1 MRFSSTRTR
10 HVSKPSVYFST
21 GIPLGARLQTINP
34 DWQGHAWHPDADI
47 GPAPHVMV
55 LTTADAQAAIARG
68 VSAPII
74 LWAPQGQKHFA
85 HASVT
90 GALDAGSADDT
101 VRASLSAALAR
112 SEEEGARAGRMLER
126 VLEVG
131 RALASEK
138 DLDTLLGLI
147 LTHARALTNAD
158 GASIYTR
165 DVQESPS
172 VTCRD
177 AQMPRAQDAQ
187 ERPAGD
193 RMSGAIDTGGT
204 MYFRLWQNAT
214 TGDARDLQK
223 TPAGEHSIAG
233 YVARTGEALVID
245 DVYAIDPAS
254 PFQFNPG
261 FDRASGYHT
270 RSLLTLP
277 LTNKAGEVV
286 GVLQLINRKDDPQ
299 VRLTDQKMVDL
310 HVRPFDAQDRHVASA
325 LAGQAGVALENSILY
340 ADIEKL
346 FEGFIRASVQAIEA
360 RDPTTAGHSFRVAD
374 FSERLAIAVDRID
387 RAGLRDIR
395 FSRDEMRELR
405 YAALL
410 HDFGKVGVRE
420 YVLVKAKKLQPHQLE
435 LVKHRFRY
443 ARASL
448 ERHALRELL
457 MLNDRKMTAAEFAE
471 ARRKVESQLASRREE
486 LDRHMEFVLRVNEPT
501 VTAREVSKELDAVA
515 AFRFPGEDSEDLPLL
530 EPFEF
535 ADLSLAKG
543 SLNSEERAEIESH
556 VTHTYRFL
564 SLIPWTRNLAN
575 LPLYAYA
582 HHEKLD
588 GTGYPRRLPGG
599 EIPVQSRMLTISDIY
614 DALTAPDRPYKRGL
628 PAEKALDILAKE
640 AQSGKIDRPLYEVF
654 VESRAWQP
662 T

>member
-10 HVSKPSVYFST
+10 NVAKPTVYFST
-21 GIPLGARLQTINP
+21 GIPLAARLKVINP
-34 DWQGHAWHPDADI
+34 DWQGCAWHSGAEV

-55 LTTADAQAAIARG
+55 LTAVDAQAAIAQAAT
-68 VSAPII
+68 APII
-74 LWAPQGQKHFA
+74 LWAPAGQEHIA
-85 HASVT
+85 HASVA
-90 GALDAGSADDT
+90 GALDAGSADET
-101 VRASLSAALAR
+101 VRATLSAALTR
-112 SEEEGARAGRMLER
+112 SMGDDTRAGQMLER

-165 DVQESPS
+165 D
-172 VTCRD
+172 
-177 AQMPRAQDAQ
+177 
-187 ERPAGD
+187 
-193 RMSGAIDTGGT
+193 TGGT

-214 TGDARDLQK
+214 TGDAKDLQK

-233 YVARTGEALVID
+233 YVARSGEVLGID
-245 DVYAIDPAS
+245 DVYAIDQRA

-261 FDRASGYHT
+261 FDRVSGYHT

-286 GVLQLINRKDDPQ
+286 GVLQLINRKDDPR
-299 VRLTDQKMVDL
+299 VRLTDQEAVDL
-310 HVRPFDAQDRHVASA
+310 HVRSFDAQDQRVAMA

-360 RDPTTAGHSFRVAD
+360 RDPITAGHSFRVAD
-374 FSERLAIAVDRID
+374 FSERLAIAVDRAD
-387 RAGLRDIR
+387 RTGLRDVR
-395 FSRDEMRELR
+395 FNRDELRELR

-448 ERHALRELL
+448 ERHALRALL
-457 MLNDRKMTAAEFAE
+457 ALNDRSMTAAEFAE

-486 LDRHMEFVLRVNEPT
+486 LNRHMEFVLRVNEPT
-501 VTAREVSKELDAVA
+501 VTAQEVSNELDAVA

-556 VTHTYRFL
+556 VSHTYRFL

-588 GTGYPRRLPGG
+588 GTGYPRRLPGD

-628 PAEKALDILAKE
+628 PPEKALDILAKE
-640 AQSGKIDRPLYEVF
+640 ARSGKLDRPLYEVF
-654 VESRAWQP
+654 VESRAWQIP
-662 T
+662 

>member
-1 MRFSSTRTR
+1 
-10 HVSKPSVYFST
+10 
-21 GIPLGARLQTINP
+21 
-34 DWQGHAWHPDADI
+34 
-47 GPAPHVMV
+47 
-55 LTTADAQAAIARG
+55 
-68 VSAPII
+68 
-74 LWAPQGQKHFA
+74 
-85 HASVT
+85 
-90 GALDAGSADDT
+90 
-101 VRASLSAALAR
+101 
-112 SEEEGARAGRMLER
+112 R

-165 DVQESPS
+165 D
-172 VTCRD
+172 
-177 AQMPRAQDAQ
+177 
-187 ERPAGD
+187 
-193 RMSGAIDTGGT
+193 TGGT

-214 TGDARDLQK
+214 TGDAGDLQK

-277 LTNKAGEVV
+277 LTNKGGEVV

-299 VRLTDQKMVDL
+299 VRLTDRKMVDL
-310 HVRPFDAQDRHVASA
+310 HVRPFDAQDRRVAMA

-360 RDPTTAGHSFRVAD
+360 RDPITAGHSFRVAD
-374 FSERLAIAVDRID
+374 FSERLAVAVD

-395 FSRDEMRELR
+395 FNRDELRELR

-448 ERHALRELL
+448 ERHALRDLL
-457 MLNDRKMTAAEFAE
+457 ALNDRKLTAAEFAE

-501 VTAREVSKELDAVA
+501 VTAREVSNELDAVA

-556 VTHTYRFL
+556 VSHTYRFL

-588 GTGYPRRLPGG
+588 GTGYPRRLPGV

-628 PAEKALDILAKE
+628 PPEKALDILAQE
-640 AQSGKIDRPLYEVF
+640 ARSGKIDRPLYEVF
-654 VESRAWQP
+654 VESRAWQTEP
-662 T
+662 RTT

>member
-1 MRFSSTRTR
+1 M
-10 HVSKPSVYFST
+10 
-21 GIPLGARLQTINP
+21 L
-34 DWQGHAWHPDADI
+34 
-47 GPAPHVMV
+47 
-55 LTTADAQAAIARG
+55 LTVADAQAALAQG
-68 VSAPII
+68 VTAPII
-74 LWAPQGQKHFA
+74 LWAPQGQGRLVHPQ
-85 HASVT
+85 VV
-90 GALDAGSADDT
+90 GALDAGSADET
-101 VRASLSAALAR
+101 VRTTLTAALAR
-112 SEEEGARAGRMLER
+112 SAADSDRAGQMLER

-138 DLDTLLGLI
+138 DLDTLFGLI

-165 DVQESPS
+165 D
-172 VTCRD
+172 
-177 AQMPRAQDAQ
+177 A
-187 ERPAGD
+187 
-193 RMSGAIDTGGT
+193 GGT
-204 MYFRLWQNAT
+204 LYFRLWQNAT
-214 TGDARDLQK
+214 TGDAKDPQK
-223 TPAGEHSIAG
+223 IPAGEHSVAG
-233 YVARTGEALVID
+233 YVARSGEVLVID
-245 DVYAIDPAS
+245 DVYAIDPRA
-254 PFQFNPG
+254 PYQFNPG
-261 FDRASGYHT
+261 FDRSSGYHT

-277 LTNKAGEVV
+277 LTNKADEVV
-286 GVLQLINRKDDPQ
+286 GVLQAHQPQ
-299 VRLTDQKMVDL
+299 GRCAGAVDGPENGGL
-310 HVRPFDAQDRHVASA
+310 ARTTLRCPGSARVAMA

-360 RDPTTAGHSFRVAD
+360 RDPITAGHSFRVAG

-395 FSRDEMRELR
+395 FSRDELRELR

-420 YVLVKAKKLQPHQLE
+420 YVLAKAKKLQPHQLE
-435 LVKHRFRY
+435 LVKNRFRY
-443 ARASL
+443 ARVSL
-448 ERHALRELL
+448 ERHALRALL
-457 MLNDRKMTAAEFAE
+457 TLNDRKVTAAEFAE
-471 ARRKVESQLASRREE
+471 ARRNIEQQLAARREE
-486 LDRHMEFVLRVNEPT
+486 LDRHMEFVLRVNEPN
-501 VTAREVSKELDAVA
+501 VTAQEVSNELDAVA

-543 SLNSEERAEIESH
+543 SLNSEERSEIESH

-588 GTGYPRRLPGG
+588 GSGYPRRLPGG
-599 EIPVQSRMLTISDIY
+599 EIPLQSRMLTISDIY

-628 PAEKALDILAKE
+628 PPDKALDILAKE
-640 AQSGKIDRPLYEVF
+640 AQTGKIDRPLYEVF
-654 VESRAWQP
+654 VESRAWQGG
-662 T
+662 

>member
-1 MRFSSTRTR
+1 MRFSSTRTGIVAR
-10 HVSKPSVYFST
+10 PTVYFST
-21 GIPLGARLQTINP
+21 NIALGARLKAINP
-34 DWQGHAWHPDADI
+34 DWQGCAWQAGADV

-55 LTTADAQAAIARG
+55 LTAADAQAAIARAAT
-68 VSAPII
+68 APII
-74 LWAPQGQKHFA
+74 LWAPAGRERLA
-85 HASVT
+85 HARVA
-90 GALDAGSADDT
+90 GALDAGSADET
-101 VRASLSAALAR
+101 VRATLSAALAR
-112 SEEEGARAGRMLER
+112 SLGDDARSGQMLER

-165 DVQESPS
+165 D
-172 VTCRD
+172 
-177 AQMPRAQDAQ
+177 A
-187 ERPAGD
+187 
-193 RMSGAIDTGGT
+193 SGA

-233 YVARTGEALVID
+233 YVARSGEVLVID
-245 DVYAIDPAS
+245 DVYAIDQRAPY
-254 PFQFNPG
+254 QFNPG

-299 VRLTDQKMVDL
+299 VRLTDQKTVDL
-310 HVRPFDAQDRHVASA
+310 HVQSFDAQDQRVAMA

-360 RDPTTAGHSFRVAD
+360 RDPVTAGHSFRVAG
-374 FSERLAIAVDRID
+374 FSERMAIAVDRAD

-395 FSRDEMRELR
+395 FSKDELRELR

-420 YVLVKAKKLQPHQLE
+420 YVLAKAKKLQPQQLE

-448 ERHALRELL
+448 ERHALRALLEL
-457 MLNDRKMTAAEFAE
+457 NERKMTAAEFAE
-471 ARRKVESQLASRREE
+471 ARRTVELQLASRREE
-486 LDRHMEFVLRVNEPT
+486 LDRHMEFVLRVNEPN
-501 VTAREVSKELDAVA
+501 VMAQEVSNELDAVA

-556 VTHTYRFL
+556 VSHTYRFL

-588 GTGYPRRLPGG
+588 GSGYPRGLPGG

-640 AQSGKIDRPLYEVF
+640 AQSGKIDQPLYEVF

>member
-1 MRFSSTRTR
+1 MA
-10 HVSKPSVYFST
+10 KPTVYFSAA
-21 GIPLGARLQTINP
+21 IPLAPRLSGINP
-34 DWQGHAWHPDADI
+34 DWRGQQWQPGAEI
-47 GPAPHVMV
+47 GSSPLVML
-55 LTTADAQAAIARG
+55 LTVADAQAALAQG
-68 VSAPII
+68 VTAPII
-74 LWAPQGQKHFA
+74 LWAPQGQGRLVHPQ
-85 HASVT
+85 VV
-90 GALDAGSADDT
+90 GALDAGSADET
-101 VRASLSAALAR
+101 VRTTLTAALAR
-112 SEEEGARAGRMLER
+112 SAADSDRAGQMLER

-138 DLDTLLGLI
+138 DLDTLFGLI

-165 DVQESPS
+165 D
-172 VTCRD
+172 
-177 AQMPRAQDAQ
+177 A
-187 ERPAGD
+187 
-193 RMSGAIDTGGT
+193 GGT
-204 MYFRLWQNAT
+204 LYFRLWQNAT
-214 TGDARDLQK
+214 TGDAKDPQK
-223 TPAGEHSIAG
+223 IPAGEHSVAG
-233 YVARTGEALVID
+233 YVARSGEVLVID
-245 DVYAIDPAS
+245 DVYAIDPRA
-254 PFQFNPG
+254 PYQFNPG
-261 FDRASGYHT
+261 FDRSSGYHT

-277 LTNKAGEVV
+277 LTNKADEVV
-286 GVLQLINRKDDPQ
+286 GVLQLINRKDDAQ

-310 HVRPFDAQDRHVASA
+310 HVRPFDAQDQRVAMA

-360 RDPTTAGHSFRVAD
+360 RDPITAGHSFRVAG

-395 FSRDEMRELR
+395 FSRDELRELR

-420 YVLVKAKKLQPHQLE
+420 YVLAKAKKLQPHQLE
-435 LVKHRFRY
+435 LVKNRFRY
-443 ARASL
+443 ARVSL
-448 ERHALRELL
+448 ERHALRALL
-457 MLNDRKMTAAEFAE
+457 TLNDRKVTAAEFAE
-471 ARRKVESQLASRREE
+471 ARRNIEQQLAARREE
-486 LDRHMEFVLRVNEPT
+486 LDRHMEFVLRVNEPN
-501 VTAREVSKELDAVA
+501 VTAQEVSNELDAVA

-543 SLNSEERAEIESH
+543 SLNSEERSEIESH

-588 GTGYPRRLPGG
+588 GSGYPRRLPGG
-599 EIPVQSRMLTISDIY
+599 EIPLQSRMLTISDIY

-628 PAEKALDILAKE
+628 PPDKALDILAKE
-640 AQSGKIDRPLYEVF
+640 AQTGKIDRPLYEVF
-654 VESRAWQP
+654 VESRAWQGG
-662 T
+662 